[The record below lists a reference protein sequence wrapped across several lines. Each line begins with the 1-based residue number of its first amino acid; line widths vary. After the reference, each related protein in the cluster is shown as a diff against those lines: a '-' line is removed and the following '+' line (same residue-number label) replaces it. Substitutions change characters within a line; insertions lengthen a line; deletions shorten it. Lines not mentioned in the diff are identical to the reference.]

1 MRLRTKYS
9 SEINKNDYNKEVVV
23 AGWVQDVR
31 KLGKVAFI
39 QLRDRDGIIQVT
51 ALKKELKSELFKKL
65 TEIPR
70 ESVISV
76 KGVVK
81 ENPEAKAGFEIL
93 PENVEIISAAKTPLP
108 IGVVDKVST
117 EIETRFDHRFMDLRK
132 TEVQS
137 IFKIRHTML
146 RAVREEFLSNDFIEI
161 HTPKIVATATEGGT
175 NLFRTQYFEEKA
187 FLNQSPQL
195 YKQMMMATGLDRVFE
210 IGPAFRAEEHDTV
223 RHLNEFTSID
233 MEMAF
238 ADENDVMKILER
250 SIKKIILMVNEENK
264 KELDTLNM
272 KIQIPEIPFRRIE
285 YSECVELIK
294 SKNVEVAD
302 GEDFSME
309 ATKALAEELKGF
321 YFITSWPT
329 KTKPFYVQPFENNPE
344 LCRAFDL
351 MYDEKEIASGA
362 QRVHDINLLKER
374 MKEQGLNPE
383 NFRYYLESFEYGMP
397 PHAGWGLGV
406 ERMLTI
412 LTYAK
417 NIRECVLFP
426 RDRRRLVP

>member
-1 MRLRTKYS
+1 
-9 SEINKNDYNKEVVV
+9 
-23 AGWVQDVR
+23 
-31 KLGKVAFI
+31 
-39 QLRDRDGIIQVT
+39 
-51 ALKKELKSELFKKL
+51 
-65 TEIPR
+65 
-70 ESVISV
+70 
-76 KGVVK
+76 
-81 ENPEAKAGFEIL
+81 
-93 PENVEIISAAKTPLP
+93 
-108 IGVVDKVST
+108 
-117 EIETRFDHRFMDLRK
+117 
-132 TEVQS
+132 
-137 IFKIRHTML
+137 ML

-175 NLFRTQYFEEKA
+175 NLFRIQYFEEKA

-294 SKNVEVAD
+294 SKNVDVVD

-329 KTKPFYVQPFENNPE
+329 STKPFYVQPFENNPE

-406 ERMLTI
+406 ERILTI
-412 LTYAK
+412 LTDAK